1 MAKFRHLCR
10 TYSEAYHHKLTTR
23 KVLPEMQV
31 KLDNCEKFIDVLNI
45 VLIRQKIE
53 MEVIQCFLFCIKE
66 VYLRSESNIRIFIQ
80 ISDFQLCSYETL
92 FLVWSWKGKVVV
104 P

>member
-31 KLDNCEKFIDVLNI
+31 ILDNCEKIIDVLNI

-53 MEVIQCFLFCIKE
+53 MEVIQCFSFCIKE
-66 VYLRSESNIRIFIQ
+66 VYLPSESNRMFIQ
-80 ISDFQLCSYETL
+80 ISDFQLYSCEAL
-92 FLVWSWKGKVVV
+92 FLV
-104 P
+104 

>member
-10 TYSEAYHHKLTTR
+10 TYSDAYHHKLTTR

-31 KLDNCEKFIDVLNI
+31 KLDSCEKIIDVLNI

-53 MEVIQCFLFCIKE
+53 MEVIQCFSFCIKE
-66 VYLRSESNIRIFIQ
+66 VSLPSESNIRIFIQ
-80 ISDFQLCSYETL
+80 ISDFQLCSYESL
-92 FLVWSWKGKVVV
+92 FIV
-104 P
+104 

>member
-1 MAKFRHLCR
+1 MCR

-31 KLDNCEKFIDVLNI
+31 QLDKCEKIIDVLNL

-53 MEVIQCFLFCIKE
+53 MEVIQCFSFCIKE
-66 VYLRSESNIRIFIQ
+66 VYLPSESNIRIFIQ
-80 ISDFQLCSYETL
+80 ISDFQLYFYEAL
-92 FLVWSWKGKVVV
+92 FLV
-104 P
+104 

>member
-1 MAKFRHLCR
+1 MNKFRDLCR

-80 ISDFQLCSYETL
+80 ISDFQLYSYETL

>member
-1 MAKFRHLCR
+1 MARFRHLCR

-31 KLDNCEKFIDVLNI
+31 KLDSCEKIIDVLNL

-53 MEVIQCFLFCIKE
+53 MEVIQCFSFCIE
-66 VYLRSESNIRIFIQ
+66 VYLPSESNIRIFIQ
-80 ISDFQLCSYETL
+80 INDFQLYSYEAL
-92 FLVWSWKGKVVV
+92 FLV
-104 P
+104 